1 MADEQTTPTKQLILQ
16 KIYVK
21 DLSFESPKAPDV
33 FRTETDEQTQ
43 TQLNMRSGHKDIGGD
58 NVEVTLTMTAEAKL
72 NEDTLFLVEITQAGV
87 FLLQGYT
94 AEERQTLI
102 GSYCPAT
109 LYPYAREAIS
119 DLSTR
124 GGFPPLLMQ
133 PINFDAL
140 YAQALREREQQ
151 QQEGA
156 PVAPQPL
163 IDPGETH

>member
-33 FRTETDEQTQ
+33 FRLETDEQTQ

-58 NVEVTLTMTAEAKL
+58 NFEVTLTMTAEAKL

-156 PVAPQPL
+156 AVAPQPL